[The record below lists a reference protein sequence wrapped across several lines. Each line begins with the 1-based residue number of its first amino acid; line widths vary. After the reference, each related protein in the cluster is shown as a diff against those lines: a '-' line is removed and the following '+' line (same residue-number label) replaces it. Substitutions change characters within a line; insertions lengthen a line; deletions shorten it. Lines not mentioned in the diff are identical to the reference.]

1 MAFFA
6 SVTGMQREYHSA
18 VPGDFSREYDMSAIL
33 NWMKEFLIL
42 YLILTILMHLA
53 AAEEY
58 KKYLRFLSGMILLLV
73 LISPALRLFGG
84 DSGLKI
90 LRSYE
95 GFWEKMDDFTSDAQ
109 RTAFLQDAH
118 NIQKY
123 EKAIAAD
130 LSAQVREQGIL
141 VSQVSVSLSDDYE
154 INSVAVW
161 LDAQQKS
168 EDPSVKN
175 RLAVLL
181 QDTYHLEERQIFID

>member
-1 MAFFA
+1 
-6 SVTGMQREYHSA
+6 
-18 VPGDFSREYDMSAIL
+18 MSAIL

-73 LISPALRLFGG
+73 LVSPMLRLFGE
-84 DSGLKI
+84 DSRLKI
-90 LRSYE
+90 MQSYE
-95 GFWEKMDDFTSDAQ
+95 DFWEKMDGFASDAQ
-109 RTAFLQDAH
+109 QTAVIQDAH
-118 NIQKY
+118 NLKKY
-123 EKAIAAD
+123 EKAVAAD
-130 LSAQVREQGIL
+130 LTAQVQEQGIL

-154 INSVAVW
+154 INSVAVC

-168 EDPSVKN
+168 EDPSVKD

-181 QDTYHLEERQIFID
+181 KDTYHLEERQIFID